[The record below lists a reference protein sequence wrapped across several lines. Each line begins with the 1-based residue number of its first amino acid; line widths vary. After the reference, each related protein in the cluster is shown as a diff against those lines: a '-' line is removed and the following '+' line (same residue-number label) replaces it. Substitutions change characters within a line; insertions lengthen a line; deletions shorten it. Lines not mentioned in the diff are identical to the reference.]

1 VPLPIF
7 IPFLIKGAIVAA
19 KAIAVKGA
27 AAKVAYAGTVAV
39 KTFGAATVA
48 SATTTGLVVTGAAVW
63 TVERVR
69 MARAAIRY
77 FDEGEF
83 VLAAN
88 ELTRIG
94 RSLYMPDIGEF
105 AELFETWEHLGS
117 PTEGQEFRQLIGH
130 IRQASDEAAITRNE
144 VKSWKA

>member
-1 VPLPIF
+1 MPLPIF

-19 KAIAVKGA
+19 KALAVKGA

-63 TVERVR
+63 TVERLKMVK
-69 MARAAIRY
+69 AAVRY

-94 RSLYMPDIGEF
+94 RSIYMPDCVEF
-105 AELFETWEHLGS
+105 ADLFEKWEHLGS
-117 PTEGQEFRQLIGH
+117 PTEGTEFRQLIGH

-144 VKSWKA
+144 VKGWEK